1 MGDVCVRMVE
11 LPSSV
16 RAVTIPN
23 DDTTFDVYINAV
35 LPEELQIKAL
45 EHELEHIRRDHFY
58 DNNPVGINEL
68 EAG

>member
-1 MGDVCVRMVE
+1 MVE

-23 DDTTFDVYINAV
+23 DDTTFDVYINSI
-35 LPEELQIKAL
+35 LPEELQIRAL
-45 EHELEHIRRDHFY
+45 EHELKHIKLDHFY
-58 DNNPVGINEL
+58 DNNPIGQNER

>member
-1 MGDVCVRMVE
+1 MGEVCVRMVE

-23 DDTTFDVYINAV
+23 DDTTFDVYINSI
-35 LPEELQIKAL
+35 LPEELQIRAL
-45 EHELEHIRRDHFY
+45 EHELEHIKLDHFY
-58 DNNPVGINEL
+58 DNKPVWLNEQ

>member
-1 MGDVCVRMVE
+1 MVE

-23 DDTTFDVYINAV
+23 DDTTFDVYINSV
-35 LPEELQIKAL
+35 LPEELQIRAL
-45 EHELEHIRRDHFY
+45 EHELEHIKLDHFY
-58 DNNPVGINEL
+58 DNNPVGQNER